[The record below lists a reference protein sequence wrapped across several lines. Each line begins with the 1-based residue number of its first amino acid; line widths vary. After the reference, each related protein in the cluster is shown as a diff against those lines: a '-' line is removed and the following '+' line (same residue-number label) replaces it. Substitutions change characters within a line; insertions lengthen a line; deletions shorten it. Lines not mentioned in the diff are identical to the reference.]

1 MALALVS
8 TKDASSIPG
17 KTNGSQNISSTQF
30 PPNGQPKNHCM
41 SRDPFAKPD
50 NLMPIHPR
58 ATGANAFPCALYRKY
73 SIGSL
78 SPKYYLH
85 VSNFHGLPLSTLTA
99 FPKPKTTLL
108 LRKTNTRPG
117 NLCPTMAEVT
127 PLPQEIPKNLLHL
140 LNHTFRQNEQG

>member
-78 SPKYYLH
+78 SPKNPITFTFQISTGYLSQLSQLSPSPRTYSWAPH
-85 VSNFHGLPLSTLTA
+85 LPKISM
-99 FPKPKTTLL
+99 PDEVGSYPV
-108 LRKTNTRPG
+108 RPDR
-117 NLCPTMAEVT
+117 LVT
-127 PLPQEIPKNLLHL
+127 V
-140 LNHTFRQNEQG
+140 